1 MNPAE
6 KKVSYK
12 ITNSYNTL
20 NKKTDHTKNV
30 WVVFHGIGYLSK
42 YFLKYFKGLDPQE
55 NYLIAPQA
63 ASKYY
68 LNGKYTHVGA
78 SWFTKDNTQQEVENA
93 MNYLDEVFKAETL
106 ETTENLIVLGYSQG
120 VSVATRWVSK
130 KKIKCSH
137 LILCSGGIPKELKP
151 EDFKHLQDTKISMI
165 YGNEDPFLDKERLQ
179 NEKLR
184 LKEIFQENLTIIPF
198 DGVHEMK
205 PTIIETLVVYP
216 L

>member
-1 MNPAE
+1 MNPTE

-12 ITNSYNTL
+12 FTNTYMTL
-20 NKKTDHTKNV
+20 NERTSKTKNV

-42 YFLKYFKGLDPQE
+42 YFLKYFKGLYPEE

-93 MNYLDEVFKAETL
+93 MNYLEEVYKAEDL
-106 ETTENLIVLGYSQG
+106 ESTTNLIILGYSQG

-130 KKIKCSH
+130 KKIECSH
-137 LILCSGGIPKELKP
+137 LILCSGGLPKELNP
-151 EDFKHLQDTKISMI
+151 EDFKHLKTSKISML
-165 YGNEDPFLDKERLQ
+165 YGNEDPFMDKERLH

-184 LKEIFQENLTIIPF
+184 LKEIFPENLTIIPF
-198 DGVHEMK
+198 NGVHEMK
-205 PTIIETLVVYP
+205 PSIIETLV
-216 L
+216 

>member
-1 MNPAE
+1 MNPDE
-6 KKVSYK
+6 KRVSYK

-20 NKKTDHTKNV
+20 NKKTDLTKNI

-42 YFLKYFKGLDPQE
+42 YFLKYFKGLDRQE
-55 NYLIAPQA
+55 NYIIAPQA

-93 MNYLDEVFKAETL
+93 MNYLDEVYEAEALEKAT
-106 ETTENLIVLGYSQG
+106 NLIVLGYSQG

-130 KKIKCSH
+130 KKIECSH
-137 LILCSGGIPKELKP
+137 LILCSGGLPKELKP
-151 EDFKHLQDTKISMI
+151 DDFQFLKESKKIMI
-165 YGNEDPFLDKERLQ
+165 YGNDDPFMDEERLH

-184 LKEIFQENLTIIPF
+184 LKELFPENLTITPF

-205 PTIIETLVVYP
+205 PTIIETLV
-216 L
+216 

>member
-1 MNPAE
+1 MNPTE

-12 ITNSYNTL
+12 ITNTYMTL
-20 NKKTDHTKNV
+20 NERTSKTKNV

-42 YFLKYFKGLDPQE
+42 YFLKYFKGLDPEE

-68 LNGKYTHVGA
+68 LNGKFTHVGA

-93 MNYLDEVFKAETL
+93 MNYLEEVYKAETL
-106 ETTENLIVLGYSQG
+106 KTAENLIVLGYSQG
-120 VSVATRWVSK
+120 VSVATRWVARK
-130 KKIKCSH
+130 KLIPNQ
-137 LILCSGGIPKELKP
+137 LILCSGGLPKELKP
-151 EDFKHLQDTKISMI
+151 EDFKHLKTSKISML
-165 YGNEDPFLDKERLQ
+165 YGNKDPFMDKERLH

-184 LKEIFQENLTIIPF
+184 LKEIFPENLTIIPF

-205 PTIIETLVVYP
+205 PTIIETLV
-216 L
+216 